1 MSSMSFHIKFLVIVN
16 LALVPF
22 STVKRFRRSNV
33 TGIKFRSFQSIRK
46 RNSFIE
52 SIYPFR
58 TDGGGKYT
66 RSKSPNIF
74 NRKTIEVS
82 TPAVSKQN
90 APSQKLPQ
98 RARTASMPGENR
110 KVTKEVFLLNV

>member
-1 MSSMSFHIKFLVIVN
+1 MSFHDECLVN
-16 LALVPF
+16 LTVVPF
-22 STVKRFRRSNV
+22 SEVKRFRRSNV
-33 TGIKFRSFQSIRK
+33 TGIEFRSFQSIRN

-52 SIYPFR
+52 SIYLFR

-74 NRKTIEVS
+74 NRKTIESS

-90 APSQKLPQ
+90 AQSQKVPQ

-110 KVTKEVFLLNV
+110 KVTVFAFVLLRG